1 MNRYSFQTVVGDD
14 LVMAMAAT
22 DQAMAVFALTGKTLA
37 FRAAKPGCPVGLETP
52 DAALSKA
59 GAIVSEAA
67 GTFTVTLAPADT
79 ADLEPGDYP
88 FLVYATSSG
97 AQRTVA
103 AGRLRLIRGIDA

>member
-1 MNRYSFQTVVGDD
+1 MNRYSFQTVAGDD
-14 LVMAMAAT
+14 LVMSMAAT
-22 DQAMAVFALTGKTLA
+22 DQAMAVFALTGKTLT
-37 FRAAKPGCPVGLETP
+37 FRAVRPGCSYHSTP
-52 DAALSKA
+52 DAVLEKA
-59 GAIVSEAA
+59 GATVSAVN

-103 AGRLRLIRGIDA
+103 NGRLRIIRGIEA

>member
-1 MNRYSFQTVVGDD
+1 MNRYSFQTVAGDD

-37 FRAAKPGCPVGLETP
+37 FRAMRPGCSCRSTP
-52 DAALSKA
+52 DAVLEKA
-59 GAIVSEAA
+59 GAIVSAAA

-79 ADLEPGDYP
+79 ADLDAGDYP

-103 AGRLRLIRGIDA
+103 CGRLRIIQGIDA